1 MILQRPQKNGLRA
14 RVFVGVGKVWPDR
27 MPPNPV
33 PEKCAACGKSF
44 EALAAEMRKGGGNL
58 MKAYKGQSS
67 CCKRG
72 GLKGHLKEVDW
83 AAYRSS

>member
-1 MILQRPQKNGLRA
+1 LNTLAFFGRKK
-14 RVFVGVGKVWPDR
+14 KVWPDR
-27 MPPNPV
+27 MPPPNFV

-44 EALAAEMRKGGGNL
+44 EALAAEMRKGGGSL

-83 AAYRSS
+83 AAYRS

>member
-1 MILQRPQKNGLRA
+1 MLAFGRKKSVAGSH
-14 RVFVGVGKVWPDR
+14 R
-27 MPPNPV
+27 MPNSV

-44 EALAAEMRKGGGNL
+44 EALAAEMRKGGNL

-83 AAYRSS
+83 AAYRS